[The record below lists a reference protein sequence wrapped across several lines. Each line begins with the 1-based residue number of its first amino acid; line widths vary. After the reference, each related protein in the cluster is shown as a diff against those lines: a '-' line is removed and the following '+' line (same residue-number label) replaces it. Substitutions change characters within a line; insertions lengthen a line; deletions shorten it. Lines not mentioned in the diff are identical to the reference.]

1 MQSALS
7 YVSGASEVPLLGQTI
22 GQALD
27 LAARRWSDL
36 PALISPSHG
45 VAWTWREFRAR
56 VGELAAGL
64 LKLGLRRGERIGVW
78 SLNRPEWALTQFA
91 AAEAG
96 GWASSSAA
104 APERRSTALTRS
116 ISSRWLKGL

>member
-7 YVSGASEVPLLGQTI
+7 YVSGASEEPLLGQTI

-27 LAARRWSDL
+27 LAARRWSDR

-78 SLNRPEWALTQFA
+78 SLNRPEWALTSSPPPRR
-91 AAEAG
+91 
-96 GWASSSAA
+96 GWCSSPSI
-104 APERRSTALTRS
+104 PPTACT
-116 ISSRWLKGL
+116 SSNMR